1 MFVIK
6 NTRLA
11 FKLVTI
17 SHTLFVLPLV
27 FSGFFLGIK
36 QVDIL
41 NISLII
47 LATLGARNI
56 GFIFNRWID
65 RDIDLKNPRTSQRE
79 IPSGKVGKEFLI
91 IFFLISITIFLL
103 STWFLCKEAF
113 FLAPIPIILFFIY
126 PFLKRY
132 TFLCHYFLG
141 LSLSLAPLAGFF
153 VSNCSYEGFLSA
165 IPISIFT
172 IFWIGGFDILYALQD
187 LKSDIMNNVY
197 SIPSIFGKK
206 IAIIVSSISFLLAL
220 LSLIYFNI
228 VNLDGSLF
236 GNFLILIIFIN
247 FIFQIIYVSK
257 DNYDFFKYN
266 SYVGFLILLL
276 AISDIFT

>member
-11 FKLVTI
+11 FDLVTI

-27 FSGFFLGIK
+27 FSGFFVGIK
-36 QVDIL
+36 EVDIL
-41 NISLII
+41 NIFLII

-65 RDIDLKNPRTSQRE
+65 REIDSKNPRTSKRE
-79 IPSGKVGKEFLI
+79 IPSGKVGKKFLV
-91 IFFLISITIFLL
+91 IFFLISIIIFFL
-103 STWFLCKEAF
+103 STWFLCKKAI
-113 FLAPIPIILFFIY
+113 FLAPIPIVLFFIY
-126 PFLKRY
+126 PFLKRF

-141 LSLSLAPLAGFF
+141 FSLALAPLAGFF
-153 VSNCSYEGFLSA
+153 VSNCSYEDFFIA

-187 LKSDIMNNVY
+187 IESDIANDVY

-206 IAIIVSSISFLLAL
+206 IAVIISSLSFFLAV
-220 LSLIYFNI
+220 LSLIYFNLI
-228 VNLDGSLF
+228 QLNGSLF
-236 GNFLILIIFIN
+236 GYFLILIVLIN
-247 FIFQIIYVSK
+247 FMVQIIYISR

>member
-11 FKLVTI
+11 FNLVTI

-27 FSGFFLGIK
+27 FSGFFVGVK
-36 QVDIL
+36 EVDIL
-41 NISLII
+41 NIFLII

-65 RDIDLKNPRTSQRE
+65 REIDSKNPRTCKRE
-79 IPSGKVGKEFLI
+79 IPSGKVGKKFLVL
-91 IFFLISITIFLL
+91 FFLISIIIFFL
-103 STWFLCKEAF
+103 STWLLCKKAI
-113 FLAPIPIILFFIY
+113 FLAPIPIVLFFIY

-141 LSLSLAPLAGFF
+141 FSLSLAPLAGFL
-153 VSNCSYEGFLSA
+153 VSNCSYEDFFIA

-187 LKSDIMNNVY
+187 IESDIANDVY
-197 SIPSIFGKK
+197 SIPSVFGKK
-206 IAIIVSSISFLLAL
+206 IAVITSSLSFFLAL
-220 LSLIYFNI
+220 LSLIYFNLI
-228 VNLDGSLF
+228 QLDGSLF
-236 GNFLILIIFIN
+236 GYFLILIILIN
-247 FIFQIIYVSK
+247 FMVQIIYVSR

>member
-41 NISLII
+41 NIFLII
-47 LATLGARNI
+47 LIA
-56 GFIFNRWID
+56 
-65 RDIDLKNPRTSQRE
+65 
-79 IPSGKVGKEFLI
+79 
-91 IFFLISITIFLL
+91 IFLL

-113 FLAPIPIILFFIY
+113 FLAPIPIVLFFIY

-206 IAIIVSSISFLLAL
+206 IAIIVSLLSFLLAL

-228 VNLDGSLF
+228 VNLNGSLF
-236 GNFLILIIFIN
+236 GNFLILIIFLN

>member
-11 FKLVTI
+11 FNLVTI

-27 FSGFFLGIK
+27 FSGFFIGIK
-36 QVDIL
+36 EVDIF
-41 NISLII
+41 NIFLII

-65 RDIDLKNPRTSQRE
+65 REIDSKNPRTSERE
-79 IPSGKVGKEFLI
+79 IPSGKVGKKFI
-91 IFFLISITIFLL
+91 VIFFLISTIIFFL
-103 STWFLCKEAF
+103 STWFLCKEAI
-113 FLAPIPIILFFIY
+113 FLALIPIVLFFIY

-141 LSLSLAPLAGFF
+141 FSLSLAPLAGFF
-153 VSNCSYEGFLSA
+153 VSNCSYDEFFLA

-187 LKSDIMNNVY
+187 IESDIANNVY
-197 SIPSIFGKK
+197 SVPSVFGKK
-206 IAIIVSSISFLLAL
+206 IAVITTSLSFLLAI
-220 LSLIYFNI
+220 LSLIYFNLN
-228 VNLDGSLF
+228 NLDSSLF
-236 GNFLILIIFIN
+236 GYFLILIISIN
-247 FIFQIIYVSK
+247 FTVQIIYVSR

>member
-27 FSGFFLGIK
+27 FSGFFMGIK

-47 LATLGARNI
+47 LATLGARNMS
-56 GFIFNRWID
+56 FIFNRWID

-91 IFFLISITIFLL
+91 IFFPYINYYFSSINMVSLQ
-103 STWFLCKEAF
+103 AF

-141 LSLSLAPLAGFF
+141 LSLS
-153 VSNCSYEGFLSA
+153 
-165 IPISIFT
+165 
-172 IFWIGGFDILYALQD
+172 
-187 LKSDIMNNVY
+187 
-197 SIPSIFGKK
+197 
-206 IAIIVSSISFLLAL
+206 
-220 LSLIYFNI
+220 
-228 VNLDGSLF
+228 
-236 GNFLILIIFIN
+236 
-247 FIFQIIYVSK
+247 
-257 DNYDFFKYN
+257 
-266 SYVGFLILLL
+266 
-276 AISDIFT
+276 

>member
-27 FSGFFLGIK
+27 FSGFFLSIK
-36 QVDIL
+36 EVDIL
-41 NISLII
+41 DIFLII

-65 RDIDLKNPRTSQRE
+65 RDIDLKNPRTNQRE

-113 FLAPIPIILFFIY
+113 FLAPIPIVLFFIY

-132 TFLCHYFLG
+132 TFLC
-141 LSLSLAPLAGFF
+141 
-153 VSNCSYEGFLSA
+153 NCSYEGFLSA

-206 IAIIVSSISFLLAL
+206 IAIIISLLSFLLAL